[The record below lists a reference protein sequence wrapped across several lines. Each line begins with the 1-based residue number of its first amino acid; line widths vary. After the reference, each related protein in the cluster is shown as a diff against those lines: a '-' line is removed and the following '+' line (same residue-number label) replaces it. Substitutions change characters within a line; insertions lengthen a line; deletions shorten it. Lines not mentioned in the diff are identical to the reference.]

1 MRARHW
7 LTLVMLLAGAGL
19 LAAAALAGDAQKKG
33 GTLRI
38 GTFVDPGTMDTGI
51 GTDPDLEFATC
62 AKLFNLPDKPAP
74 QGARVIPE
82 VAASFPVVSRDGKTQ
97 TIELRRGYRFH
108 NGARITAASF
118 IAALDRDA
126 SPTLQ
131 SWVTQYM
138 HEIVGAD
145 AVIEGK
151 AQRISGLR
159 ARGPYTLEIRTARPV
174 ADLPARLAIGAFCP
188 VAPGTPPVENQAPLG
203 SGPYYVASYVP
214 NRQVVLE
221 RNRFYQGPRP
231 ANVDRVV
238 RTIGVGP
245 EACRAAVERDEL
257 DYCYPGIPVAAAG
270 ETADRYGINK
280 GRFFFDRTLTSLFFA
295 FNHDRP
301 AFKGVGQIPLKQAI
315 NWAIDRPAL
324 VRAFGYLGGRRTDH
338 ILPAPFGPKGS
349 IYPLGG
355 VSERSLRRAKAL
367 LARARLKPE
376 KLVLYA
382 MGVGPSLMQA
392 QVFQFDLRRL
402 GIDVEIKYFSPAT
415 LGEKAGTRG
424 EPFDVV
430 LTGWNLDYAD
440 PVSFFGPLLNG
451 ATIGKIGNSNLA
463 YFDRPKYNREI
474 ARINSLTGDARRRAW
489 AHLDVDMMRNDPPWA
504 PFMNGA
510 SRILVSK
517 SLGCFVFQ
525 PVIGFVDIAAV
536 CKK

>member
-1 MRARHW
+1 MRARLW
-7 LTLVMLLAGAGL
+7 LTLVMFLAGAGL
-19 LAAAALAGDAQKKG
+19 LATAGLAGHAQKKG

-38 GTFVDPGTMDTGI
+38 GTIVDPGTMDTGI
-51 GTDPDLEFATC
+51 GADPDLEFATC
-62 AKLFNLPDKPAP
+62 AKLFNYPDKPAP
-74 QGARVIPE
+74 EGTRVIPE
-82 VAASFPVVSRDGKTQ
+82 VAKRFPAVSRDGKTQ
-97 TIELRRGYRFH
+97 TIELRRSYRFH

-118 IAALDRDA
+118 IAALNRDA
-126 SPTLQ
+126 SPKLQ
-131 SWVTQYM
+131 SFATQYM

-145 AVIEGK
+145 AAIDGK
-151 AQRISGLR
+151 AESISGLR
-159 ARGPYTLEIRTARPV
+159 ARGPYTLEIRTTRPL

-188 VAPGTPPVENQAPLG
+188 VAPGTPPSEVRAPLG

-221 RNRFYQGPRP
+221 RNRFYRGPRP

-238 RTIGVGP
+238 RTIGVAP

-257 DYCYPGIPVAAAG
+257 DYCYPGIPVAASRD
-270 ETADRYGINK
+270 TADRYGINK
-280 GRFFFDRTLTSLFFA
+280 GRFFFNPTLSTFFFA

-324 VRAFGYLGGRRTDH
+324 VRTVGFLGGRRTDH
-338 ILPAPFGPKGS
+338 ILPPAFGPKAN

-355 VSERSLRRAKAL
+355 ASERNLTRARAL
-367 LARARLKPE
+367 LAKARLKPD

-382 MGVGPSLMQA
+382 IGAGPNVPEA

-402 GIDVEIKYFSPAT
+402 GIDVEIKYFPPAT
-415 LGEKAGTRG
+415 LFEKAGTRG
-424 EPFDVV
+424 EPFDVI
-430 LTGWNLDYAD
+430 LAGWNLDYAD
-440 PVSFFGPLLNG
+440 PISFFGPMLNG
-451 ATIGKIGNSNLA
+451 TTIGKTGNLNLA
-463 YFDRPKYNREI
+463 YFDRSKYNREI
-474 ARINSLTGDARRRAW
+474 ARIDRLTGEARRRAW
-489 AHLDVDMMRNDPPWA
+489 AALDADMMRNDPPWA

-510 SRILVSK
+510 SGMFVSK

-525 PVIGFVDIAAV
+525 PVAAFVDIAAV